1 MMHPDLAVAFR
12 GERYVATD
20 RLSRLIAPPYDVI
33 SPAQRAR
40 YAALEAHNIVRL
52 TLPEA
57 PGEADRYAHAAAQLA
72 AWRDAGVLTRD
83 LEPAAY
89 VLSQDFALPSGERRT
104 RLGVFVALAA
114 EGYEPRRVRP
124 HERTHAGPK
133 ADRLALLRATLTS
146 LESIFV
152 IAPDPDGALAAA
164 LRAATALP
172 PAARAELDGVGIR
185 LWVVPGTD
193 GARLAALAGA
203 GPVYIA
209 DGHHRYETAS
219 AYARELTAAARVLAL
234 VVSASDDGLAV
245 LPTHRIIH
253 GAPVHPE
260 ELAPAWRARFDA
272 VPLGPG
278 ADPIEH
284 LAAAGRQGTACVVV
298 WPERRAEVLTLK
310 AGVDVGDL
318 PDVAVARVE
327 SLVVRPIV
335 LRAGTAELTY
345 TADAREALDAVWK
358 AGGVAAVLLNPTKVA
373 EVFRVADAGGIMPP
387 KSTYFI
393 PKVPAGVLLNPL

>member
-1 MMHPDLAVAFR
+1 MTHPDLAVPFG
-12 GERYVATD
+12 GERYAAAD

-40 YAALEAHNIVRL
+40 YAALDAHNIVHL
-52 TLPEA
+52 MLPEA
-57 PGEADRYAHAAAQLA
+57 RGEADRYAHAAAQLA
-72 AWRDAGVLTRD
+72 VWRRAGILTRD
-83 LEPAAY
+83 ADPAAY
-89 VLSQDFALPSGERRT
+89 VLAQDFALPSGERRT

-133 ADRLALLRATLTS
+133 ADRLALLRATRTS

-152 IAPDPDGALAAA
+152 LAPDPDGTLAAA
-164 LRAATALP
+164 VRAAAGAP

-185 LWVVPGTD
+185 LWVAPGAE

-203 GPVYIA
+203 RPVYIA

-219 AYARELTAAARVLAL
+219 AYAQEHAAAARVLAL
-234 VVSASDDGLAV
+234 VVSARDDGLAV

-253 GAPVHPE
+253 GAPVRPE
-260 ELAPAWRARFDA
+260 DLAPVWRERFDTRPVA
-272 VPLGPG
+272 PG
-278 ADPIEH
+278 TDLVAH
-284 LAAAGRQGTACVVV
+284 LAAAGGRGTACLVV
-298 WPERRAEVLTLK
+298 WPEGRAEILTLN
-310 AGVDVGDL
+310 AGADLGSL

-327 SLVVRPIV
+327 ALVVHPIV

-345 TADAREALDAVWK
+345 TADAREAIDAVWK
-358 AGGVAAVLLNPTKVA
+358 GGAAAAILLNPTKVE
-373 EVFRVADAGGIMPP
+373 EVFQVADAGGIMPP